1 MKRREL
7 LTLLGVAATW
17 PAATRA
23 QPTTMPVIGF
33 VGMGSRAGGR
43 LVVDAFNRGL
53 ATTGFVDKRNLTI
66 EYRFADGRFDLLPTL
81 VGDLVRRHVAVICTP
96 ANAPTLAAKAATSD
110 IPIVFVFG
118 LDPVRMGLV
127 SAISRPGGNATGVA
141 FLTSTLVPKSV
152 ELAHEMLPSVKVVAA
167 FVNPAN
173 PNAES
178 HTKDLH
184 ATAREF
190 GVRVLLLETRSAGDF
205 DTAFASVV
213 RHDAGAL
220 LVTSDPLFNSTS
232 RALVELAARHAVPTI
247 YPWRDFVDDGGLLS
261 YGNSLTDAGRQ
272 AGVYAGRILKGERPA
287 DLPVWVPTTFE
298 LVVNLKTAKSLGLTV
313 PNSIL
318 ARADEVI
325 E

>member
-7 LTLLGVAATW
+7 LTLFGVAATW

-23 QPTTMPVIGF
+23 QPATMPVIGF

-43 LVVDAFNRGL
+43 RVVDAFNRGL
-53 ATTGFVDKRNLTI
+53 ATTGFFDKRNLTI
-66 EYRFADGRFDLLPTL
+66 EYRFADGRLDLLPSL
-81 VGDLVRRHVAVICTP
+81 VGDLVRRHVGVICTP

-127 SAISRPGGNATGVA
+127 SAINRPGGNATGVA
-141 FLTSTLVPKSV
+141 FLTSALVPKSV
-152 ELAHEMLPSVKVVAA
+152 ELVHELLPSVKLVAA
-167 FVNPAN
+167 LVNPAN
-173 PNAES
+173 PNAKS
-178 HTKDLH
+178 HVRDLH

-190 GVRVLLLETRSAGDF
+190 ELRVLVLDTRDAGDF
-205 DTAFASVV
+205 DAAFALLV
-213 RHDAGAL
+213 RHGAGAL
-220 LVTSDPLFNSTS
+220 LVTSDPLFNSKS
-232 RALVELAARHAVPTI
+232 RALVELATRHAVPTI

-298 LVVNLKTAKSLGLTV
+298 LVVNLRNAKSLSLSV